1 MVFYMNGLDLFLEN
15 VHLKISW
22 VEKNF
27 NFQRIRFEESWCRHV
42 SLWEVY
48 LVKKQNPELKRILT
62 FSVLDL
68 KRVGVD
74 MFHSEKFTLLRN
86 RMKLVSLGIQCSL

>member
-1 MVFYMNGLDLFLEN
+1 MNGLDLFLEN

-48 LVKKQNPELKRILT
+48 LVKKQDEVGLSRDPVQPLKNT
-62 FSVLDL
+62 
-68 KRVGVD
+68 
-74 MFHSEKFTLLRN
+74 TL
-86 RMKLVSLGIQCSL
+86 

>member
-74 MFHSEKFTLLRN
+74 MFHSGKFTLLRN
-86 RMKLVSLGIQCSL
+86 KILN